1 MADVS
6 SQSSSNSVS
15 RPTSSGSQIESKT
28 PFSQPWRSSNLVLVV
43 EGREF
48 HVHRD
53 VLIVCS
59 PVFEAMLS
67 SNFKEKS
74 AIEIPLPEKKA
85 DEIEQ
90 LLRAI
95 YPDRELKI
103 TKDNCLFLLTLSFE
117 YQIDLLKARCE
128 NYICTWCNKAMTKD
142 EAIEVI
148 VLSQKYPLNNKTVQ
162 GCITRFVSQEMSW
175 ENLKKHRLFS
185 ELEPENAQWLI
196 EERVKYLEWSKE
208 SVRIGLQSEI
218 DALRYGD
225 DW

>member
-1 MADVS
+1 
-6 SQSSSNSVS
+6 
-15 RPTSSGSQIESKT
+15 
-28 PFSQPWRSSNLVLVV
+28 
-43 EGREF
+43 
-48 HVHRD
+48 
-53 VLIVCS
+53 
-59 PVFEAMLS
+59 MLS

-90 LLRAI
+90 LLQAI

-148 VLSQKYPLNNKTVQ
+148 VLSQKYSLNNKTVQ

-208 SVRIGLQSEI
+208 SVRVGLQSEI